1 MALIIVESPTKAR
14 TFNYILKSS
23 ASAKATADKKGQE
36 DKNNYFVFASMGHI
50 RDLPKSKIAI
60 DYEHDFKP
68 DLEPILNKEKI
79 ITQLKKLALENQE
92 IILATDQDREGE
104 AISYHIAY
112 ILGYINEEWPNIGFK
127 EGTSL
132 KRIVFHEITS
142 KALAEALAN
151 PETLRL
157 DLVKAQMARR
167 ILDRVVGYELS
178 PLLWKKT
185 GKNWLSAG
193 RVQTVALRLIVER
206 EKEIKAFKSEDYF
219 QIFGLFD
226 PSFAKASAGEK
237 DIKAKLVSKDNVLYE
252 QKYTLK
258 LFAGDYQYTKTTINK
273 DNIESIKQE
282 CLSDKYKVADVTE
295 SIAPRYPMPPYT
307 TSLLQQD
314 AYYKNGFSSKQTMR
328 LAQDLYERGLITY
341 HRTDSFNLSARFVF
355 PAKEYIEK
363 KYGKEYALEKPR
375 GFRTRSKSAQEAHE
389 AIRPTKLLEVKAAF
403 KGKKESKLTVNHQ
416 RLYTLIF
423 NRAIATQMKEA
434 QIKTVRATI
443 VSDKNYLFESEQQ
456 QVVFDGFLK
465 VFDPYYVANHQNVIK
480 LEKGTAIDIKTLE
493 EKALLSKAP
502 PRYNEASLIKTL
514 EEKGI
519 GRPSTYAMIIS
530 LIQMKNYTEK
540 DGRYFIPTS
549 IGTSICDYLSSSF
562 PKIFDLSYT
571 ANLEDGLDRIANKE
585 EDCIKLLKDFYI
597 PFKKELELRKEDSS
611 ILKVEDDIKG
621 ICPEDGGNLISRFS
635 RFGKFIAC
643 ANYPKC
649 KYTKSIVKVV
659 KNKKCPLCQGDVVV
673 KFTKT
678 KKRFYGCGN
687 YPKCKW
693 SAWTLMTNEKAQM
706 TNTKSITNIK

>member
-1 MALIIVESPTKAR
+1 PTKAR

-23 ASAKATADKKGQE
+23 ASAEATADKK
-36 DKNNYFVFASMGHI
+36 NYFVFATMGHV

-60 DYEHDFKP
+60 DYEKDFKP
-68 DLEPILNKEKI
+68 DYEVIKNKEKVI
-79 ITQLKKLALENQE
+79 DQLKKLAQEDQE
-92 IILATDQDREGE
+92 IILATDLDREGE
-104 AISYHIAY
+104 SISYHIAY
-112 ILGYINEEWPNIGFK
+112 ILGYINEDWPNIGFK
-127 EGTSL
+127 DGVSL
-132 KRIVFHEITS
+132 KRIVFHEITA
-142 KALAEALAN
+142 KALTEALAN

-157 DLVKAQMARR
+157 DLIKAQFARR
-167 ILDRVVGYELS
+167 ILDRIVGYELS

-219 QIFGLFD
+219 QIFGEFE
-226 PSFAKASAGEK
+226 AGHPK
-237 DIKAKLVSKDNVLYE
+237 GVLIKAKLISKENIPYE

-273 DNIESIKQE
+273 DNVEIIKQD
-282 CLSDKYKVADVTE
+282 CLNDKYKVLEVKE
-295 SIAPRYPMPPYT
+295 SIDLRYPMPPYT

-314 AYYKNGFSSKQTMR
+314 AYYKHGFSSKQTMR

-363 KYGKEYALEKPR
+363 KFGKEYALDKPR

-389 AIRPTKLLEVKAAF
+389 AIRPTKLLEMKAAF
-403 KGKKESKLTVNHQ
+403 KGKKESKLTINHQ

-434 QIKTVRATI
+434 QIKTVKTEI
-443 VSDKNYLFESEQQ
+443 ISDKNYFFESEQQ
-456 QVVFDGFLK
+456 QVIFDGFLK
-465 VFDPYYVANHQNVIK
+465 VFDPYYVTNHQTIIK
-480 LEKGTAIDIKTLE
+480 LEKDSLIEVKSLE
-493 EKALLSKAP
+493 EKALISKPP
-502 PRYNEASLIKTL
+502 PRYNEASLIRAL

-540 DGRYFIPTS
+540 DGRYFVPTS
-549 IGTSICDYLSSSF
+549 IGTSICDYLSINFSQ
-562 PKIFDLSYT
+562 IFDLSYT
-571 ANLEDGLDRIANKE
+571 ASLEEGLDKIANRE
-585 EDCIKLLKDFYI
+585 EDFIKLLKDFYQ
-597 PFKKELELRKEDSS
+597 PFKKELEIRKEDKSL
-611 ILKVEDDIKG
+611 IKIEDDVKG
-621 ICPEDGGNLISRFS
+621 ICPDCGGNLISRFS

-643 ANYPKC
+643 SNYPKC
-649 KYTKSIVKVV
+649 KYTKSIVKIV
-659 KNKKCPLCQGDVVV
+659 KNRKCPLCQGDVVV
-673 KFTKT
+673 KFTKS

-687 YPKCKW
+687 YPKCRW
-693 SAWTLMTNEKAQM
+693 SSWSLKEIG
-706 TNTKSITNIK
+706 KSLLENRK

>member
-14 TFNYILKSS
+14 TFNYIFKS
-23 ASAKATADKKGQE
+23 KGLE

-50 RDLPKSKIAI
+50 RDLPKSKVAI
-60 DYEHDFKP
+60 NYDKDFKP
-68 DLEPILNKEKI
+68 DLEPILNKEKV
-79 ITQLKKLALENQE
+79 ITQLRKLAAENQE
-92 IILATDQDREGE
+92 IILATDLDREGE
-104 AISYHIAY
+104 AISYHVAY
-112 ILGYINEEWPNIGFK
+112 ILGYINENWPNIGFK
-127 EGTSL
+127 DGVSL
-132 KRIVFHEITS
+132 KRIVFHEITA

-151 PETLRL
+151 PETLRF
-157 DLVKAQMARR
+157 DLVKAQLARR
-167 ILDRVVGYELS
+167 ILDRIVGYELS

-206 EKEIKAFKSEDYF
+206 EKEIKIFKNEEYY
-219 QIFGLFD
+219 QIYGEFE
-226 PSFAKASAGEK
+226 AGHPK
-237 DIKAKLVSKDNVLYE
+237 GVQIKAKLISKDSLPYE
-252 QKYTLK
+252 QKFTLQ
-258 LFAGDYQYTKTTINK
+258 LFAGDYTYTKTTINK
-273 DNIESIKQE
+273 DNVENIKQDCFNDKHKVLDVKESI
-282 CLSDKYKVADVTE
+282 D
-295 SIAPRYPMPPYT
+295 PRYPMPPYT

-314 AYYKNGFSSKQTMR
+314 AYYKHGFSSKQTMR

-363 KYGKEYALEKPR
+363 KFGPEYTLEKPR

-403 KGKKESKLTVNHQ
+403 KGKKETKLTVNHQ

-434 QIKTVRATI
+434 SIKTVKTTI
-443 VSDKNYLFESEQQ
+443 ISDKNYLFESEQQ
-456 QVVFDGFLK
+456 QVIFDGFLK
-465 VFDPYYVANHQNVIK
+465 VFDPFFVLNHQTIIK
-480 LEKGTAIDIKTLE
+480 LEKDVPINIKTLE

-502 PRYNEASLIKTL
+502 PRYNEASLIRAL

-530 LIQMKNYTEK
+530 LIQAKNYTEK

-549 IGTSICDYLSSSF
+549 VGTSICDYLSSSF
-562 PKIFDLSYT
+562 PQIFDLSYT
-571 ANLEDGLDRIANKE
+571 ASLEEGLDKIANKE
-585 EDCIKLLKDFYI
+585 EDYIKLLKDFYT
-597 PFKKELELRKEDSS
+597 PFKKELDIKKEDNS
-611 ILKVEDDIKG
+611 ILKIEDDVKG

-643 ANYPKC
+643 SNYPKC

-659 KNKKCPLCQGDVVV
+659 KNRKCPLCGSDVVV
-673 KFTKT
+673 KFTKS
-678 KKRFYGCGN
+678 KKRFYGCGS

-693 SAWTLMTNEKAQM
+693 SVWTL
-706 TNTKSITNIK
+706 IKL

>member
-23 ASAKATADKKGQE
+23 ASAT

-60 DYEHDFKP
+60 DYENDFKP

-79 ITQLKKLALENQE
+79 ITQLKKLAAENQE

-112 ILGYINEEWPNIGFK
+112 ILGYINEDWPNIGFK
-127 EGTSL
+127 DGVSL
-132 KRIVFHEITS
+132 KRIVFHEITP
-142 KALAEALAN
+142 KALTEALAN

-167 ILDRVVGYELS
+167 ILDRIVGYELS

-226 PSFAKASAGEK
+226 Q
-237 DIKAKLVSKDNVLYE
+237 DVKAKLISKDSLLYE

-258 LFAGDYQYTKTTINK
+258 LFAGDYQYIKTTINK
-273 DNIESIKQE
+273 ENVENIKQD
-282 CLSDKYKVADVTE
+282 CSNDKYKVSEVHE
-295 SIAPRYPMPPYT
+295 SIDPRYPMPPYT

-314 AYYKNGFSSKQTMR
+314 AYYKHGFSSKQTMR

-363 KYGKEYALEKPR
+363 KFGKEYALEKPR

-403 KGKKESKLTVNHQ
+403 KGKKESKLTINHQ

-434 QIKTVRATI
+434 QIKTVKTEI
-443 VSDKNYLFESEQQ
+443 LSDKNYFFESEQQ
-456 QVVFDGFLK
+456 QVIFDGFLK
-465 VFDPYYVANHQNVIK
+465 VFDPYYVTNHQTVVK
-480 LEKGTAIDIKTLE
+480 LEKGSIIKIKTLE

-502 PRYNEASLIKTL
+502 PRYNEASLIRIL

-585 EDCIKLLKDFYI
+585 EDYIKLLKDFYT
-597 PFKKELELRKEDSS
+597 PFKKELDIRKEDNSV
-611 ILKVEDDIKG
+611 LKIEDDIKG
-621 ICPEDGGNLISRFS
+621 ICPDCGGNLISRFS

-643 ANYPKC
+643 SNYPKC

-659 KNKKCPLCQGDVVV
+659 KNRKCPLCQGDVVV
-673 KFTKT
+673 KFTKS

-693 SAWTLMTNEKAQM
+693 SAWTLKIEE
-706 TNTKSITNIK
+706 IKK

>member
-14 TFNYILKSS
+14 TFNYILKS
-23 ASAKATADKKGQE
+23 KGQE

-112 ILGYINEEWPNIGFK
+112 ILGYINEDWPNIGFK
-127 EGTSL
+127 EGSSL

-219 QIFGLFD
+219 QIIGLFD
-226 PSFAKASAGEK
+226 K
-237 DIKAKLVSKDNVLYE
+237 DIKAKLVSKDNILYE

-273 DNIESIKQE
+273 DNIEGIKQD
-282 CLSDKYKVADVTE
+282 CLSDKYKVSDVTE
-295 SIAPRYPMPPYT
+295 SVAPRYPMPPYT

-389 AIRPTKLLEVKAAF
+389 AIRPTKLLEAKAAF

-434 QIKTVRATI
+434 QIKTVKATI

-456 QVVFDGFLK
+456 QVIFDGFLK
-465 VFDPYYVANHQNVIK
+465 VFDPYYVTNHQTVII
-480 LEKGTAIDIKTLE
+480 LEKGTSIDIKTLE

-585 EDCIKLLKDFYI
+585 EDYIKLLRDFYT
-597 PFKKELELRKEDSS
+597 PFKKELELRKEDNSM
-611 ILKVEDDIKG
+611 LKVEDDIKG

-693 SAWTLMTNEKAQM
+693 SAWTLAVDKDQAANVKVQ
-706 TNTKSITNIK
+706 K

>member
-14 TFNYILKSS
+14 TFNYILKS
-23 ASAKATADKKGQE
+23 KNLE

-68 DLEPILNKEKI
+68 DLEPILNKEKV
-79 ITQLKKLALENQE
+79 ITQLKKLAAENQE

-112 ILGYINEEWPNIGFK
+112 ILGYINEDWPNIGFK
-127 EGTSL
+127 EGVNL
-132 KRIVFHEITS
+132 KRIVFHEITP
-142 KALAEALAN
+142 KALAEALAS

-206 EKEIKAFKSEDYF
+206 EKEIKIFKSEEYF
-219 QIFGLFD
+219 QILG
-226 PSFAKASAGEK
+226 SFENDLKARL
-237 DIKAKLVSKDNVLYE
+237 ISKDSIQYE
-252 QKYTLK
+252 QKTTLK
-258 LFAGDYQYTKTTINK
+258 LFAGEYVYTKTTINK
-273 DNIESIKQE
+273 VNVEPIKQD
-282 CLSDKYKVADVTE
+282 CLSDKFKVLNVEE
-295 SIAPRYPMPPYT
+295 SINSKYPMPPYT

-314 AYYKNGFSSKQTMR
+314 AYYKHGFSSKQTMR

-375 GFRTRSKSAQEAHE
+375 GFRTRSRSAQEAHE

-434 QIKTVRATI
+434 QIKTVKTGI
-443 VSDKNYLFESEQQ
+443 ISNKNYFFESEQQ
-456 QVVFDGFLK
+456 QVIFDGFLK
-465 VFDPYYVANHQNVIK
+465 VFDPYYVTNHQTVIK
-480 LEKGTAIDIKTLE
+480 LEKGTEIGLKSLE

-502 PRYNEASLIKTL
+502 PRYNEASLIRTL

-562 PKIFDLSYT
+562 PTIFDLSYT

-585 EDCIKLLKDFYI
+585 EDYIKLLKDFYS
-597 PFKKELELRKEDSS
+597 PFKKELDIQKGDSS
-611 ILKVEDDIKG
+611 ILKIEDDVKG
-621 ICPEDGGNLISRFS
+621 ICPLDGGNLISRFS

-649 KYTKSIVKVV
+649 KYTKSIVKTV
-659 KNKKCPLCQGDVVV
+659 KNRKCPLDGGDVVV
-673 KFTKT
+673 KFTKS

-693 SAWTLMTNEKAQM
+693 SSWTLAAQTVEKQPVKVL
-706 TNTKSITNIK
+706 TG

>member
-14 TFNYILKSS
+14 TFNYILKS
-23 ASAKATADKKGQE
+23 KGLE
-36 DKNNYFVFASMGHI
+36 DKNNYFVFATMGHV

-60 DYEHDFKP
+60 NYEKDFKP
-68 DLEPILNKEKI
+68 DYVVIQNKEKV
-79 ITQLKKLALENQE
+79 ITQLKKLAEENQE
-92 IILATDQDREGE
+92 IILATDLDREGE

-112 ILGYINEEWPNIGFK
+112 ILGYINEDWPNIGFK
-127 EGTSL
+127 EGVSL
-132 KRIVFHEITS
+132 KRIIFHEITA
-142 KALAEALAN
+142 KALTEALAN

-157 DLVKAQMARR
+157 DLVKAQFARR
-167 ILDRVVGYELS
+167 ILDRIVGYELS

-206 EKEIKAFKSEDYF
+206 EKEIKAFKNEEYYQIYSEFEADHPK
-219 QIFGLFD
+219 GVL
-226 PSFAKASAGEK
+226 
-237 DIKAKLVSKDNVLYE
+237 IKAKLISKENILYE

-258 LFAGDYQYTKTTINK
+258 LFAGDYQYTKTTIIKENVENIKK
-273 DNIESIKQE
+273 D
-282 CLSDKYKVADVTE
+282 CLNDKYKVLDVKE
-295 SIAPRYPMPPYT
+295 STDPRYPMPPYT

-314 AYYKNGFSSKQTMR
+314 AYYKHGFSSKQTMR

-403 KGKKESKLTVNHQ
+403 KGKKESKLTINHQ

-434 QIKTVRATI
+434 SIKTIKTDI
-443 VSDKNYLFESEQQ
+443 ISDKNYFFESEQQ
-456 QVVFDGFLK
+456 QVIFDGFLK
-465 VFDPYYVANHQNVIK
+465 VFDPFYVINHQTIIK
-480 LEKGTAIDIKTLE
+480 LEKGMEIGIKTLE

-502 PRYNEASLIKTL
+502 PRYNEASLIRIL

-585 EDCIKLLKDFYI
+585 EDYIKLLKDFYV
-597 PFKKELELRKEDSS
+597 PFKKELDLRIEDNLV
-611 ILKVEDDIKG
+611 LKIEDDIKG
-621 ICPEDGGNLISRFS
+621 ICPKDGGNLISRFS

-659 KNKKCPLCQGDVVV
+659 KNRKCPLCQGDVVV
-673 KFTKT
+673 KFTKS

-693 SAWTLMTNEKAQM
+693 SVWTLEGINP
-706 TNTKSITNIK
+706 TNTTNVTNPTNK

>member
-14 TFNYILKSS
+14 TFNYILKS
-23 ASAKATADKKGQE
+23 KGLE

-68 DLEPILNKEKI
+68 DLEPILNKEKV
-79 ITQLKKLALENQE
+79 ITQLKKLAAENQE

-112 ILGYINEEWPNIGFK
+112 ILGYINEDWPNIGFK
-127 EGTSL
+127 EGVNL
-132 KRIVFHEITS
+132 KRIVFHEITP

-206 EKEIKAFKSEDYF
+206 EKEIKAFKTEDYF
-219 QIFGLFD
+219 QIFGNFE
-226 PSFAKASAGEK
+226 PT
-237 DIKAKLVSKDNVLYE
+237 IKAKLISKDEVAYE
-252 QKYTLK
+252 QKTTIK
-258 LFAGDYQYTKTTINK
+258 LFAGDYVFAKTSINK
-273 DNIESIKQE
+273 DNIELIKQD
-282 CLSDKYKVADVTE
+282 CLADKYKISNVEE
-295 SIAPRYPMPPYT
+295 SVNPRYPMPPYT

-314 AYYKNGFSSKQTMR
+314 AYYKHGFSSKQTMR

-375 GFRTRSKSAQEAHE
+375 GFRTKSRSAQEAHE

-403 KGKKESKLTVNHQ
+403 KGKKESKLTINHQ

-434 QIKTVRATI
+434 QIKTVKTTI
-443 VSDKNYLFESEQQ
+443 ISDKNYLFESEQQ
-456 QVVFDGFLK
+456 QVIFDGFLK
-465 VFDPYYVANHQNVIK
+465 VFDPFYVAGHQTVIK
-480 LEKGTAIDIKTLE
+480 LEKGVQIGLKTLE

-502 PRYNEASLIKTL
+502 PRYNEASLIQTL

-562 PKIFDLSYT
+562 PTIFDLSYT

-585 EDCIKLLKDFYI
+585 EDYIKLLKDFYT
-597 PFKKELELRKEDSS
+597 PFKKELDIQKGDST
-611 ILKVEDDIKG
+611 ILKIEDDIKG
-621 ICPEDGGNLISRFS
+621 ICPLDGGNLISRFS

-649 KYTKSIVKVV
+649 KYTKSIVKTV
-659 KNKKCPLCQGDVVV
+659 KNRKCPLCSGDVVV
-673 KFTKT
+673 KFTKS

-693 SAWTLMTNEKAQM
+693 SAWTLAIENVEKQPVKVL
-706 TNTKSITNIK
+706 TG

>member
-23 ASAKATADKKGQE
+23 ASAETTADKK
-36 DKNNYFVFASMGHI
+36 NYFVFATMGHV

-60 DYEHDFKP
+60 DYEKDFKP
-68 DLEPILNKEKI
+68 DYEVIKNKEKVI
-79 ITQLKKLALENQE
+79 DQLKKLAQEDQE
-92 IILATDQDREGE
+92 IILATDLDREGE
-104 AISYHIAY
+104 SISYHIAY
-112 ILGYINEEWPNIGFK
+112 ILGYISEDWPNIGFK
-127 EGTSL
+127 KGVTL
-132 KRIVFHEITS
+132 KRIVFHEITA
-142 KALAEALAN
+142 KALTEALAK
-151 PETLRL
+151 PETLRF

-206 EKEIKAFKSEDYF
+206 EKEIKVFKTEDYF
-219 QIFGLFD
+219 QIFGEFE
-226 PSFAKASAGEK
+226 AGHPK
-237 DIKAKLVSKDNVLYE
+237 GVLIKAKLISKENIPYE
-252 QKYTLK
+252 QKFTLK

-273 DNIESIKQE
+273 DNVEIIKQD
-282 CLSDKYKVADVTE
+282 CLNDKYKVSEVKE
-295 SIAPRYPMPPYT
+295 SIDSRYPMPPYT

-314 AYYKNGFSSKQTMR
+314 AYYKHGFSSKQTMR

-363 KYGKEYALEKPR
+363 KFGKEYALEKPR

-389 AIRPTKLLEVKAAF
+389 AIRPTKLLEMKAAF
-403 KGKKESKLTVNHQ
+403 KGKKESKLTINHQ

-434 QIKTVRATI
+434 QIKTIKTEI
-443 VSDKNYLFESEQQ
+443 ISDKNYLFESEQQ
-456 QVVFDGFLK
+456 EVIFDGFLK
-465 VFDPYYVANHQNVIK
+465 VFDPFFVSNHQTIIK
-480 LEKGTAIDIKTLE
+480 LEKGISIEIKTLE
-493 EKALLSKAP
+493 EKALISKPP
-502 PRYNEASLIKTL
+502 PRYNEASLIRAL

-562 PKIFDLSYT
+562 PTIFDLSYT
-571 ANLEDGLDRIANKE
+571 AGLEEGLDKIANKE
-585 EDCIKLLKDFYI
+585 QDYIKLLKDFYE
-597 PFKKELELRKEDSS
+597 PFKKELEVRKEDKSV
-611 ILKVEDDIKG
+611 IKIEDDVKG
-621 ICPEDGGNLISRFS
+621 ICPECEGNLISRFS

-643 ANYPKC
+643 SNYPKC

-659 KNKKCPLCQGDVVV
+659 RNRKCPLCQGDVVV
-673 KFTKT
+673 KFTKS

-693 SAWTLMTNEKAQM
+693 SAWTLAISSVAKL
-706 TNTKSITNIK
+706 SS

>member
-14 TFNYILKSS
+14 TFNYILK
-23 ASAKATADKKGQE
+23 ATNKDE
-36 DKNNYFVFASMGHI
+36 KNNYFVFASMGHI

-79 ITQLKKLALENQE
+79 ITQLKKLAAENQE

-112 ILGYINEEWPNIGFK
+112 ILGYINETWPNIGFK
-127 EGTSL
+127 EGTTL

-142 KALAEALAN
+142 KALTEALAN

-206 EKEIKAFKSEDYF
+206 EKEIKTFKTEDYF
-219 QIFGLFD
+219 QIFGSFD
-226 PSFAKASAGEK
+226 K
-237 DIKAKLVSKDNVLYE
+237 DLKAKLISKDEIPYE
-252 QKYTLK
+252 QKTTLK
-258 LFAGDYQYTKTTINK
+258 LFAGDYVFTKTTIDKN
-273 DNIESIKQE
+273 NVEMIKQD
-282 CLSDKYKVADVTE
+282 CLSDKYIVRDIKE
-295 SIAPRYPMPPYT
+295 SIDPRYPMPPYT

-314 AYYKNGFSSKQTMR
+314 AYYKHGFSSKQTMR

-355 PAKEYIEK
+355 PAKEFIEK

-375 GFRTRSKSAQEAHE
+375 GFKTRSRSAQEAHE

-403 KGKKESKLTVNHQ
+403 KGKKESKLTINHQ

-434 QIKTVRATI
+434 SIKTVKTEIA
-443 VSDKNYLFESEQQ
+443 SEKNYLFESEQQ

-465 VFDPYYVANHQNVIK
+465 VFDPFYVTNHQTIIK
-480 LEKGTAIDIKTLE
+480 LEKGMPIEIKTLE

-502 PRYNEASLIKTL
+502 PRYNEASLIRTL

-585 EDCIKLLKDFYI
+585 EDYIKLLRDFYE
-597 PFKKELELRKEDSS
+597 PFKKELDIRKGDSS
-611 ILKVEDDIKG
+611 VLKIEDDIKG
-621 ICPEDGGNLISRFS
+621 ICPQDGGNLISRFS

-659 KNKKCPLCQGDVVV
+659 KNRKCPLDDGDVVV

-693 SAWTLMTNEKAQM
+693 SAWSLINDKAQM
-706 TNTKSITNIK
+706 TNVKSTSNDK

>member
-23 ASAKATADKKGQE
+23 ASAKATADKE
-36 DKNNYFVFASMGHI
+36 NNYFVFASMGHI

-68 DLEPILNKEKI
+68 DLEPILNKEKV
-79 ITQLKKLALENQE
+79 ITQLKKLATENQE

-112 ILGYINEEWPNIGFK
+112 ILGYINEDWPNIGFK
-127 EGTSL
+127 EGVSL

-142 KALAEALAN
+142 KALTEALAN

-167 ILDRVVGYELS
+167 ILDRIVGYELS

-206 EKEIKAFKSEDYF
+206 EKEIKLFKTEEYY
-219 QIFGLFD
+219 QVFGLFD
-226 PSFAKASAGEK
+226 SE
-237 DIKAKLVSKDNVLYE
+237 IKAKLISKDKVVYE
-252 QKYTLK
+252 QKTTIK
-258 LFAGDYQYTKTTINK
+258 LFAGDYVFTKTSINK
-273 DNIESIKQE
+273 DNIELIKQD
-282 CLSDKYKVADVTE
+282 CLNDKFKVLDVEE
-295 SIAPRYPMPPYT
+295 STAPRYPMPPYT

-363 KYGKEYALEKPR
+363 KYGKEYALERPR
-375 GFRTRSKSAQEAHE
+375 GFRTRSRSAQEAHE
-389 AIRPTKLLEVKAAF
+389 AIRPTKLLEMKAAF
-403 KGKKESKLTVNHQ
+403 KGKKESKLTLNHQ

-434 QIKTVRATI
+434 SIKTVKTEI
-443 VSDKNYLFESEQQ
+443 ISDKNYLFESEQQ

-465 VFDPYYVANHQNVIK
+465 IFDPYYVTNHQTVIK
-480 LEKGTAIDIKTLE
+480 LEKGVKIGIKTLE

-502 PRYNEASLIKTL
+502 PRYNEASLIRTL

-549 IGTSICDYLSSSF
+549 IGTSICNYLSSSF
-562 PKIFDLSYT
+562 PTIFDLSYT
-571 ANLEDGLDRIANKE
+571 ANLEDGLDRIANKQ
-585 EDCIKLLKDFYI
+585 EDYIKLLKDFYT
-597 PFKKELELRKEDSS
+597 PFKKELEVRKEDSS
-611 ILKVEDDIKG
+611 ILKIEDDVKG

-659 KNKKCPLCQGDVVV
+659 KNRKCPTCGGDVVV
-673 KFTKT
+673 KFTKS

-693 SAWTLMTNEKAQM
+693 STWSLAVAK
-706 TNTKSITNIK
+706 I

>member
-14 TFNYILKSS
+14 TFNYILKSN
-23 ASAKATADKKGQE
+23 KE
-36 DKNNYFVFASMGHI
+36 NEKNNYFVFASMGHI

-68 DLEPILNKEKI
+68 DLEPILNKEKV

-112 ILGYINEEWPNIGFK
+112 ILGYIDENWPNIGFK
-127 EGTSL
+127 EGVTL
-132 KRIVFHEITS
+132 KRIVFHEITT
-142 KALAEALAN
+142 KALTEALAN

-206 EKEIKAFKSEDYF
+206 EKEIKAFKAEDYF

-226 PSFAKASAGEK
+226 LEV
-237 DIKAKLVSKDNVLYE
+237 KAKLISKEEIPYE
-252 QKYTLK
+252 QKTTIK
-258 LFAGDYQYTKTTINK
+258 LFAGDYQYVKTSINK
-273 DNIESIKQE
+273 ENIELIKQD
-282 CLSDKYKVADVTE
+282 CLSDKYKVAEVEE

-314 AYYKNGFSSKQTMR
+314 AYYKHGFSSKQTMR

-389 AIRPTKLLEVKAAF
+389 AIRPTKLLEVKQAF
-403 KGKKESKLTVNHQ
+403 KGKKESKLTANHQ
-416 RLYTLIF
+416 KLYTLIF

-434 QIKTVRATI
+434 QIKTVKTTI
-443 VSDKNYLFESEQQ
+443 ISDKKYLFESEQQ
-456 QVVFDGFLK
+456 QVMFDGFLK
-465 VFDPYYVANHQNVIK
+465 VFDPYYVTSHQTVIK
-480 LEKGTAIDIKTLE
+480 LEKGISIKIKTLE

-502 PRYNEASLIKTL
+502 PRYNEASLIRIL

-530 LIQMKNYTEK
+530 LIQVKNYTEK

-562 PKIFDLSYT
+562 PSIFDLSYT
-571 ANLEDGLDRIANKE
+571 ASLEDGLDKIANKE
-585 EDCIKLLKDFYI
+585 EDYIKLLKDFYT
-597 PFKKELELRKEDSS
+597 PFKKELELQKGDSTM
-611 ILKVEDDIKG
+611 LKVEDDVKG
-621 ICPEDGGNLISRFS
+621 ICPLDGGNLISRFS

-659 KNKKCPLCQGDVVV
+659 KNRKCPLCEGEVVV
-673 KFTKT
+673 KFTKS

-693 SAWTLMTNEKAQM
+693 SAWSLVKL
-706 TNTKSITNIK
+706 

>member
-14 TFNYILKSS
+14 TFNYILKSKN
-23 ASAKATADKKGQE
+23 AE

-68 DLEPILNKEKI
+68 DLEPILNKEKV
-79 ITQLKKLALENQE
+79 ITQLKKLATENQE

-112 ILGYINEEWPNIGFK
+112 ILGYIDENWPNIGFK
-127 EGTSL
+127 EGVTL
-132 KRIVFHEITS
+132 KRIVFHEITT
-142 KALAEALAN
+142 KALTEALAN

-167 ILDRVVGYELS
+167 ILDRIVGYELS

-206 EKEIKAFKSEDYF
+206 EKEIKLFKSEDYF
-219 QIFGLFD
+219 QISGLFE
-226 PSFAKASAGEK
+226 PE
-237 DIKAKLVSKDNVLYE
+237 IKAKLISKDDVAYE
-252 QKYTLK
+252 QKTTLQ
-258 LFAGDYQYTKTTINK
+258 LFAGEYHYVKTTINK
-273 DNIESIKQE
+273 ENVENIKQD
-282 CLSDKYKVADVTE
+282 CLNDKYKITDVTE
-295 SIAPRYPMPPYT
+295 TIAPRYPMPPYT

-375 GFRTRSKSAQEAHE
+375 GFRTRSRSAQEAHE
-389 AIRPTKLLEVKAAF
+389 AIRPTKLLEMKAAF

-434 QIKTVRATI
+434 SIKTVKTVI

-456 QVVFDGFLK
+456 QVIFDGFLK
-465 VFDPYYVANHQNVIK
+465 VFDPYYVTNHQTVVK
-480 LEKGTAIDIKTLE
+480 LEKGMEIGIKTLE

-562 PKIFDLSYT
+562 PTIFDLSYT
-571 ANLEDGLDRIANKE
+571 ANLEEGLDKIANKE
-585 EDCIKLLKDFYI
+585 EDYIKLLKDFYT
-597 PFKKELELRKEDSS
+597 PFKKELNLRSEDSS
-611 ILKVEDDIKG
+611 MLKIEDDIKG
-621 ICPEDGGNLISRFS
+621 VCPEDGGNLISRFS

-649 KYTKSIVKVV
+649 KYTKSIMKVV
-659 KNKKCPLCQGDVVV
+659 KNRKCPLCQGDVVV
-673 KFTKT
+673 KFTKS

-693 SAWTLMTNEKAQM
+693 SAWSLAIDKV
-706 TNTKSITNIK
+706 

>member
-14 TFNYILKSS
+14 TFNYILKS
-23 ASAKATADKKGQE
+23 KGLE

-60 DYEHDFKP
+60 DYEHNFKP
-68 DLEPILNKEKI
+68 DLEPILNKEKV
-79 ITQLKKLALENQE
+79 ITQLKKLAAENQE

-112 ILGYINEEWPNIGFK
+112 ILGYINEDWPNIGFK
-127 EGTSL
+127 DGVSL
-132 KRIVFHEITS
+132 KRIVFHEITP
-142 KALAEALAN
+142 KALTEALAN
-151 PETLRL
+151 PGTLRL

-167 ILDRVVGYELS
+167 ILDRIVGYELS

-226 PSFAKASAGEK
+226 Q
-237 DIKAKLVSKDNVLYE
+237 DVKAKLISKDSLPYE

-258 LFAGDYQYTKTTINK
+258 LFAGDYQYIKTTINK
-273 DNIESIKQE
+273 ENVENIKQD
-282 CLSDKYKVADVTE
+282 CSNDKYKVSEVYE
-295 SIAPRYPMPPYT
+295 SIDPRYPMPPHT

-314 AYYKNGFSSKQTMR
+314 AYYKHGFSSKQTMR

-363 KYGKEYALEKPR
+363 KFGKEYALEKPR

-403 KGKKESKLTVNHQ
+403 KGKKESKLTINHQ

-434 QIKTVRATI
+434 QIKTIKTEI
-443 VSDKNYLFESEQQ
+443 LSDKNYFFESEQQ
-456 QVVFDGFLK
+456 QVIFDGFLK
-465 VFDPYYVANHQNVIK
+465 VFDPYYVTNHQTVVK
-480 LEKGTAIDIKTLE
+480 LEKGSIIKIKTLE

-502 PRYNEASLIKTL
+502 PRYNEASLIRIL

-562 PKIFDLSYT
+562 PKIFNLSYT

-585 EDCIKLLKDFYI
+585 EDYIKLLKDFYT
-597 PFKKELELRKEDSS
+597 PFKKELDIRKEDNSV
-611 ILKVEDDIKG
+611 LKIEDDIKG
-621 ICPEDGGNLISRFS
+621 ICPDCGGNLISRFS

-643 ANYPKC
+643 SNYPKC

-659 KNKKCPLCQGDVVV
+659 KNRKCPLCQGDVVV
-673 KFTKT
+673 KFTKS

-693 SAWTLMTNEKAQM
+693 SAWTLKIEE
-706 TNTKSITNIK
+706 IKK

>member
-14 TFNYILKSS
+14 TFNYILKS
-23 ASAKATADKKGQE
+23 KGEE

-68 DLEPILNKEKI
+68 DLEPILNKEKV
-79 ITQLKKLALENQE
+79 ITQLRKLATENQE

-112 ILGYINEEWPNIGFK
+112 ILGYIDEEWPNIAFK
-127 EGTSL
+127 EGVKL

-142 KALAEALAN
+142 KALTEALAN
-151 PETLRL
+151 PETLRF

-167 ILDRVVGYELS
+167 ILDRIVGYELS

-226 PSFAKASAGEK
+226 QEV
-237 DIKAKLVSKDNVLYE
+237 KAKLISKDNVPYE

-273 DNIESIKQE
+273 DNVENIKAD
-282 CLSDKYKVADVTE
+282 CLSDKYKVTDVTE

-389 AIRPTKLLEVKAAF
+389 AIRPTKLLEAKAAF

-434 QIKTVRATI
+434 SIKTVKTQI
-443 VSDKNYLFESEQQ
+443 TSDKNYLFESEQQ
-456 QVVFDGFLK
+456 QVIFDGFLK
-465 VFDPYYVANHQNVIK
+465 VFDPYYVTNHQTVIK
-480 LEKGTAIDIKTLE
+480 LEKGMDILIKSLE

-549 IGTSICDYLSSSF
+549 IGTSICDYLSESF
-562 PKIFDLSYT
+562 PTIFDLSYT
-571 ANLEDGLDRIANKE
+571 ANLEDGLDKIANKE
-585 EDCIKLLKDFYI
+585 EDYIKLLKDFYT
-597 PFKKELELRKEDSS
+597 PFKKELDLRKEDSS
-611 ILKVEDDIKG
+611 ILKLEDDVKG
-621 ICPEDGGNLISRFS
+621 ICPLDGGNLITRFS

-649 KYTKSIVKVV
+649 KFTKSIVKVV

-678 KKRFYGCGN
+678 KKRFYGCSN

-693 SAWTLMTNEKAQM
+693 SAWTLAAEKNQDVDV
-706 TNTKSITNIK
+706 KVGK

>member
-23 ASAKATADKKGQE
+23 ASAKATADKE
-36 DKNNYFVFASMGHI
+36 NNYFVFASMGHI

-68 DLEPILNKEKI
+68 DLEPILNKEKV
-79 ITQLKKLALENQE
+79 ITQLKKLATENQE

-112 ILGYINEEWPNIGFK
+112 ILGYINEDWPNIGFK
-127 EGTSL
+127 EGVSL

-142 KALAEALAN
+142 KALTEALAN

-167 ILDRVVGYELS
+167 ILDRIVGYELS

-206 EKEIKAFKSEDYF
+206 EKEIKLFKTEEYY
-219 QIFGLFD
+219 QVFGLFD
-226 PSFAKASAGEK
+226 SE
-237 DIKAKLVSKDNVLYE
+237 IKAKLISKDKVVYE
-252 QKYTLK
+252 QKTTIK
-258 LFAGDYQYTKTTINK
+258 LFAGDYVFTKTSINK
-273 DNIESIKQE
+273 DNIELIKQD
-282 CLSDKYKVADVTE
+282 CLNDKFKVLDVEE
-295 SIAPRYPMPPYT
+295 STAPRYPMPPYT

-363 KYGKEYALEKPR
+363 KYGKEYALERPR
-375 GFRTRSKSAQEAHE
+375 GFRTRSRSAQEAHE
-389 AIRPTKLLEVKAAF
+389 AIRPTKLLEMKAAF
-403 KGKKESKLTVNHQ
+403 KGKKESKLTLNHQ

-434 QIKTVRATI
+434 SIKTVKTEI
-443 VSDKNYLFESEQQ
+443 ISDKNYLFESEQQ

-465 VFDPYYVANHQNVIK
+465 IFDPYYVTNHQTVIK
-480 LEKGTAIDIKTLE
+480 LEKGVKIGIKTLE

-502 PRYNEASLIKTL
+502 PRYNEASLIRTL

-562 PKIFDLSYT
+562 PTIFDLSYT
-571 ANLEDGLDRIANKE
+571 ANLEDGLDRIANKQ
-585 EDCIKLLKDFYI
+585 EDYIKLLKDFYT
-597 PFKKELELRKEDSS
+597 PFKKELEVRKEDSS
-611 ILKVEDDIKG
+611 ILKIEDDVKG

-659 KNKKCPLCQGDVVV
+659 KNRKCPTCGGDVVV
-673 KFTKT
+673 KFTKS

-693 SAWTLMTNEKAQM
+693 STWSLAVAK
-706 TNTKSITNIK
+706 I

>member
-14 TFNYILKSS
+14 TFNYILKSGDG
-23 ASAKATADKKGQE
+23 T
-36 DKNNYFVFASMGHI
+36 DKNNYFVFATMGHV
-50 RDLPKSKIAI
+50 RDLPKNRIAI
-60 DYEHDFKP
+60 DYEKDFQP
-68 DLEPILNKEKI
+68 DYEMIKNKEKVI
-79 ITQLKKLALENQE
+79 DQLKKLAAEDQE
-92 IILATDQDREGE
+92 IILATDLDREGE
-104 AISYHIAY
+104 SISYHIAY
-112 ILGYINEEWPNIGFK
+112 ILGYINEDWPNIGFK
-127 EGTSL
+127 EGVSL
-132 KRIVFHEITS
+132 KRIVFHEITA
-142 KALAEALAN
+142 KALTEALAN

-157 DLVKAQMARR
+157 DLVKAQFARR

-219 QIFGLFD
+219 QIFGEFE
-226 PSFAKASAGEK
+226 AGHPK
-237 DIKAKLVSKDNVLYE
+237 GVLIKAKLISKENIPYE
-252 QKYTLK
+252 QKFTLK

-273 DNIESIKQE
+273 DNVENIKQD
-282 CLSDKYKVADVTE
+282 CLNDKYKVSEVKE
-295 SIAPRYPMPPYT
+295 SIDSRYPMPPYT

-314 AYYKNGFSSKQTMR
+314 AYYKHGFSSKQTMR

-363 KYGKEYALEKPR
+363 KFGKEYALDKPR

-389 AIRPTKLLEVKAAF
+389 AIRPTKLLEMKAAF
-403 KGKKESKLTVNHQ
+403 KGKKESKLTINHQ

-434 QIKTVRATI
+434 QIKTVKTEI
-443 VSDKNYLFESEQQ
+443 ISDKNYFFESEQQ
-456 QVVFDGFLK
+456 QVIFDGFLK
-465 VFDPYYVANHQNVIK
+465 IFDPFFVSNHQTIIK
-480 LEKGTAIDIKTLE
+480 LEKGISIEIKTLE
-493 EKALLSKAP
+493 EKALISKPP
-502 PRYNEASLIKTL
+502 PRYNEASLIRAL

-562 PKIFDLSYT
+562 PTIFDLSYT
-571 ANLEDGLDRIANKE
+571 AGLEEGLDKIANKE
-585 EDCIKLLKDFYI
+585 QDYIKLLKDFYQ
-597 PFKKELELRKEDSS
+597 PFKKELEVRKEDKSV
-611 ILKVEDDIKG
+611 IKIEDDVKG
-621 ICPEDGGNLISRFS
+621 ICPECGGNLISRFS

-643 ANYPKC
+643 SNYPKC
-649 KYTKSIVKVV
+649 KYTKSIVKIV
-659 KNKKCPLCQGDVVV
+659 KNRKCPLCQGDVVV
-673 KFTKT
+673 KFTKS

-687 YPKCKW
+687 YSKCKW
-693 SAWTLMTNEKAQM
+693 SAWSLAMEKDQSA
-706 TNTKSITNIK
+706 NIKVQKQV

>member
-1 MALIIVESPTKAR
+1 MAIIIVESPTKAR
-14 TFNYILKSS
+14 TFNYILKS
-23 ASAKATADKKGQE
+23 KGLE

-60 DYEHDFKP
+60 DYGHDFKP
-68 DLEPILNKEKI
+68 DLEPILNKEKV
-79 ITQLKKLALENQE
+79 ITQLKKLATENQE

-112 ILGYINEEWPNIGFK
+112 ILGYIDENWPSIGFK
-127 EGTSL
+127 KGLTL

-142 KALAEALAN
+142 KALSEALAN

-167 ILDRVVGYELS
+167 ILDRIVGYELS

-206 EKEIKAFKSEDYF
+206 EKEIKAFKTEDYF

-226 PSFAKASAGEK
+226 SE
-237 DIKAKLVSKDNVLYE
+237 IKAKLISKNSTPYE
-252 QKYTLK
+252 QKTTLQ
-258 LFAGDYQYTKTTINK
+258 LFAGEYVYTKTTINK
-273 DNIESIKQE
+273 ENVEIIKQD
-282 CLSDKYKVADVTE
+282 CLNDKFKVLNVEE

-363 KYGKEYALEKPR
+363 KYGKEYALERPR
-375 GFRTRSKSAQEAHE
+375 GFRTRSRSAQEAHE
-389 AIRPTKLLEVKAAF
+389 AIRPTKLLEMKAAF
-403 KGKKESKLTVNHQ
+403 KGKKESKLTLNHQ

-434 QIKTVRATI
+434 SIKTVKTEI
-443 VSDKNYLFESEQQ
+443 ISDKNYLFESEQQ

-465 VFDPYYVANHQNVIK
+465 VFDPYYVTNHQTVIK
-480 LEKGTAIDIKTLE
+480 LEKGVKIGIKTLE

-502 PRYNEASLIKTL
+502 PRYNEASLIRTL

-530 LIQMKNYTEK
+530 LNQMKNYTEK

-562 PKIFDLSYT
+562 PTIFDLSYT

-585 EDCIKLLKDFYI
+585 EDYIKLLKDFYT
-597 PFKKELELRKEDSS
+597 PFKKELEIRKEDSS
-611 ILKVEDDIKG
+611 MLKIEDDVKG

-649 KYTKSIVKVV
+649 KYTKSIVKIV
-659 KNKKCPLCQGDVVV
+659 KNRKCPTCGGDVVV
-673 KFTKT
+673 KFTKS

-693 SAWTLMTNEKAQM
+693 SAWSLVKL
-706 TNTKSITNIK
+706 

>member
-14 TFNYILKSS
+14 TFNYILNKS
-23 ASAKATADKKGQE
+23 
-36 DKNNYFVFASMGHI
+36 NYFVFATMGHV

-60 DYEHDFKP
+60 DYEKDFKP
-68 DLEPILNKEKI
+68 DYAVIQNKEKV
-79 ITQLKKLALENQE
+79 ITQLKKLAEENQE
-92 IILATDQDREGE
+92 IILATDLDREGE

-112 ILGYINEEWPNIGFK
+112 ILGYINEDWPNIGFK
-127 EGTSL
+127 EGISL
-132 KRIVFHEITS
+132 KRIVFHEITT
-142 KALAEALAN
+142 KALTEALAN

-157 DLVKAQMARR
+157 DLVKAQFARR
-167 ILDRVVGYELS
+167 ILDRIVGYELS

-206 EKEIKAFKSEDYF
+206 EKEIKVFKTEEYYQMYGDFVKSEIQNPKSEINPNF
-219 QIFGLFD
+219 QNL
-226 PSFAKASAGEK
+226 
-237 DIKAKLVSKDNVLYE
+237 KAKLISKDDVNYE
-252 QKYTLK
+252 QRFTLN

-273 DNIESIKQE
+273 DNVENIKQD
-282 CLSDKYKVADVTE
+282 CLNDKYKVIEVKE
-295 SIAPRYPMPPYT
+295 SIDPRYPMPPYT

-314 AYYKNGFSSKQTMR
+314 AYYKHGFSSKQTMR

-363 KYGKEYALEKPR
+363 KFGKEYVLEKPR

-389 AIRPTKLLEVKAAF
+389 AIRPTKILEMKAAF
-403 KGKKESKLTVNHQ
+403 KGKKESKLTINHQ

-434 QIKTVRATI
+434 QIKTVKTNI
-443 VSDKNYLFESEQQ
+443 VSDKNYFFESEQQ
-456 QVVFDGFLK
+456 QVIFDGFLK
-465 VFDPYYVANHQNVIK
+465 VFDPYYVTNHQTIIK
-480 LEKGTAIDIKTLE
+480 LEKGISIEIKTLD
-493 EKALLSKAP
+493 EKALISKPP
-502 PRYNEASLIKTL
+502 PRYNEASLIRAL

-549 IGTSICDYLSSSF
+549 IGTSICDYLSESF
-562 PKIFDLSYT
+562 PTIFDLSYT

-585 EDCIKLLKDFYI
+585 EDYIQLLKDFYQ
-597 PFKKELELRKEDSS
+597 PFKKELEVRKEDKSV
-611 ILKVEDDIKG
+611 IKIEDDVKG
-621 ICPEDGGNLISRFS
+621 ICPECGGNLISRFS

-643 ANYPKC
+643 SNYPKC

-659 KNKKCPLCQGDVVV
+659 KNRKCPLCQGDVVV
-673 KFTKT
+673 KFTKS

-693 SAWTLMTNEKAQM
+693 SAWSLLKL
-706 TNTKSITNIK
+706 